1 MREVTRTNQF
11 RKDFR
16 LARKRGKKLERLQV
30 IIELLAKDAPLPSRY
45 RPHRLIGDM
54 AGYWE
59 CHVEPDYLLVYEY
72 LPDTLMLV
80 RLGTHSDLF

>member
-1 MREVTRTNQF
+1 
-11 RKDFR
+11 
-16 LARKRGKKLERLQV
+16 LARVQA
-30 IIELLAKDAPLPSRY
+30 IIDLLVQDEPLPARH

-54 AGYWE
+54 DGYWE

-80 RLGTHSDLF
+80 RRGTHSDLF

>member
-1 MREVTRTNQF
+1 MREIERTRQF
-11 RKDFR
+11 KRDLK
-16 LARKRGKKLERLQV
+16 LARKRRKKLDRLQV
-30 IIELLAKDAPLPSRY
+30 IIELLANDMPLSARH

-54 AGYWE
+54 DGYWE

>member
-1 MREVTRTNQF
+1 MREIERTHQF
-11 RKDFR
+11 KRDLK
-16 LARKRGKKLERLQV
+16 LARRRGKKLERLAA
-30 IIELLAKDAPLPSRY
+30 IIEMLAKDEPLTARH

-54 AGYWE
+54 EGYWE

-72 LPDTLMLV
+72 LPDTLMLA

>member
-1 MREVTRTNQF
+1 MREIERTNQF
-11 RKDFR
+11 KKDLK
-16 LARKRGKKLERLQV
+16 LARKRGKNLARVQA
-30 IIELLAKDAPLPSRY
+30 IIDLLVQDEPLPARH

-54 AGYWE
+54 DGYWE

>member
-1 MREVTRTNQF
+1 MREIERTHQF
-11 RKDFR
+11 KRDLK
-16 LARKRGKKLERLQV
+16 LARRRGKKLERLAA
-30 IIELLAKDAPLPSRY
+30 IIEMLAKDEPLPARH

-54 AGYWE
+54 EGYWE